1 MRHPTHTKRLI
12 RVLSITVFSSLLFVG
27 VVNVT
32 SAQAE
37 ILDGLVKSVAFCDD
51 GSGNNTAIKEKVLDI
66 ASFDITQAG
75 TVMTASIVVTGGP
88 TFTMSGNTISKS
100 PRAGVF
106 QIFGNDGAFGDL
118 AMNGKYKLNKAGTT
132 LLKIAGIFQAQ
143 DLGDLCISAGKF
155 KAKNL
160 AP

>member
-1 MRHPTHTKRLI
+1 MKFQIKRKKLI
-12 RVLSITVFSSLLFVG
+12 RLLSVAIFFSLLFVG

-32 SAQAE
+32 PAQAE
-37 ILDGLVKSVAFCDD
+37 MLDGPVKSVAFCDD
-51 GSGNNTAIKEKVLDI
+51 GFGNNTGVKEKVIDI

-75 TVMTASIVVTGGP
+75 TLMTASIVTGGA

-100 PRAGVF
+100 PTAGVF
-106 QIFGNDGAFGDL
+106 QIFGNDGGTSDL

-155 KAKNL
+155 KAVNL
-160 AP
+160 VP

>member
-1 MRHPTHTKRLI
+1 MVYQASKKKLVRL
-12 RVLSITVFSSLLFVG
+12 LSVAVFSSLLFVG
-27 VVNVT
+27 TIGVN

-37 ILDGLVKSVAFCDD
+37 MLDGSLKNLEYCDD
-51 GSGNNTAIKEKVLDI
+51 GSGNDLAEKFKLIDI

-75 TVMTASIVVTGGP
+75 TVMTASIVVTGGS

-106 QIFGNDGAFGDL
+106 QIFGNDGGTGDL
-118 AMNGKYKLNKAGTT
+118 AMNGKYKLNDVGT
-132 LLKIAGIFQAQ
+132 LLKVAGIFQAQ

-155 KAKNL
+155 KAVNL